1 MATVKKYVNFND
13 ESLPIGKRKQAYVK
27 WAVSQGTKLDAAK
40 RQANKKFGFEKKA
53 GIFAIVSDYG
63 RTEQRS
69 YRGPVLEIFQGYD
82 LAKYEKYEYVMHDQ
96 YHESILRSI
105 VHGYKEN
112 GWDVIAVTL
121 YA

>member
-27 WAVSQGTKLDAAK
+27 WAVTQGTTLDAAK

-53 GIFAIVSDYG
+53 GILAIVVDYG
-63 RTEQRS
+63 RMEQRS
-69 YRGPVLEIFQGYD
+69 YGGSVLDIFQGYD
-82 LAKYEKYEYVMHDQ
+82 LRNYNQYRYIMHDQ
-96 YHESILRSI
+96 YAESILKSI
-105 VHGYKEN
+105 VHGYKTD
-112 GWDVIAVTL
+112 GWEVVTVAL